1 MKGKSTIAKRKQATD
16 SGKKTAMSNGHDEVN
31 LIEHRERLLQEAGKL
46 NLLSNV
52 FMSVAMDEKEACQY
66 VLRILTGINDLVV
79 KEIRSQYRINKITS
93 KDAIL
98 DILAEDTMG
107 RLYSVEIQRKDT
119 IDHAKRTRFYG
130 AMVDSEF
137 LRKGK
142 GYTYL
147 PKLFVI
153 YISETDLWN
162 AGYTTYPVEKH
173 FKNTNIP
180 YDDGLQV
187 IYVNAAVDDGSET
200 ARLMQ
205 YFKTADPKDM
215 SHGELSR
222 RVHYL
227 KDEGGFVDMCDVS
240 ETIYSWGVEQGI
252 KQGVKKGV
260 KQGVKQGA
268 EAEKVRSLRNLMDSL
283 ALSLDEAMSAL
294 KLPKNERQHYANLL
308 QK

>member
-1 MKGKSTIAKRKQATD
+1 MKGKSTIAKRKPETYGV
-16 SGKKTAMSNGHDEVN
+16 GKNTAMSTIQDDHN
-31 LIEHRERLLQEAGKL
+31 LIENREKLVQEAKKL

-52 FMSVAMDEKEACQY
+52 FMSVALDDKEACQY
-66 VLRILTGINDLVV
+66 VLRILTGIADLMV
-79 KEIRSQYRINKITS
+79 KEVRSQYRINKITS

-98 DILAEDTMG
+98 DILAEDTIG

-142 GYTYL
+142 GYSYL
-147 PKLFVI
+147 PKLFII
-153 YISETDLWN
+153 YISETDLWES
-162 AGYTTYPVEKH
+162 GYTTYPVEKF
-173 FKNTNIP
+173 FKNTEIP

-187 IYVNAAVDDGSET
+187 LYVNAAVDDGSET

-215 SHGELSR
+215 SHGELSK
-222 RVHYL
+222 RVHFL

-240 ETIYSWGVEQGI
+240 YTIYSWGVEHGEKQGI
-252 KQGVKKGV
+252 KRGE
-260 KQGVKQGA
+260 
-268 EAEKVRSLRNLMDSL
+268 EAEKIRSLRNLMDSL
-283 ALSLDEAMSAL
+283 TLSLEEAMSAL
-294 KLPKNERQHYANLL
+294 KLPVSEMQHYANLL